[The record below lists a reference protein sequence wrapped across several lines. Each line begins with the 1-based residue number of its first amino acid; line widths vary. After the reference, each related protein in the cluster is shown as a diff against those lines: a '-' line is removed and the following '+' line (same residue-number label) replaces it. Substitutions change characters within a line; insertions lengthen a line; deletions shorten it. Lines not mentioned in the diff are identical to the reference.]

1 MIDRLIRSR
10 VYWFLFVGFALFAIA
25 CTSAP
30 TATPRPTST
39 PVPTAA
45 PTPPATTAA
54 TNTPVPP
61 PATQAPV
68 IAPAAVIGSGI
79 EGGDPDFNAA
89 ALIWQGYWL
98 SRNHFGPFVMASG
111 MGIPFM
117 PPKEMMQGAMKMVAQ
132 NPNDPLQIP
141 SNMMPLQAVF
151 ASGSTDLVNDPR
163 DFGPLDLE
171 AFRLDPS
178 TFDKTVGVRAQAQT
192 MLKLTQWAYNFA
204 SARFGTPE
212 DDFVSLQ
219 RFIGVMVSMLS
230 QMQGQYAMKNLLNM
244 DDGLYHDSDGNLD
257 YTGNWVMLHTLS
269 DVSLLTRDGGK
280 YMNRDSQPMFEG
292 AANGLFKTL
301 EARDSQSPQEAAAAI
316 RALVYRAWTAQDS
329 DVGDAAMAKARSIA
343 EGQLIGFDSD
353 DVVEQAAAIVGLVA
367 IGDATKDGKYLD
379 AADEVF
385 TSLTADFDPVHG
397 IFKSKNVY
405 NVDDVAWI
413 VGSLNFMLQRGN
425 TGSKNAAS
433 DTLLAFYEATISL
446 GGMQLSAPPG
456 KNGVMA
462 GGFEKNL
469 PGVVYYHPA
478 NSPPPPMVMKLPVPA
493 EEITWDGDSW
503 SVTSDRLVT
512 AGAMHLANE
521 LNWLGPHLGSIPF
534 PPLGVATP

>member
-1 MIDRLIRSR
+1 M
-10 VYWFLFVGFALFAIA
+10 
-25 CTSAP
+25 
-30 TATPRPTST
+30 
-39 PVPTAA
+39 
-45 PTPPATTAA
+45 
-54 TNTPVPP
+54 
-61 PATQAPV
+61 
-68 IAPAAVIGSGI
+68 
-79 EGGDPDFNAA
+79 
-89 ALIWQGYWL
+89 
-98 SRNHFGPFVMASG
+98 
-111 MGIPFM
+111 
-117 PPKEMMQGAMKMVAQ
+117 
-132 NPNDPLQIP
+132 
-141 SNMMPLQAVF
+141 
-151 ASGSTDLVNDPR
+151 
-163 DFGPLDLE
+163 
-171 AFRLDPS
+171 
-178 TFDKTVGVRAQAQT
+178 
-192 MLKLTQWAYNFA
+192 
-204 SARFGTPE
+204 
-212 DDFVSLQ
+212 
-219 RFIGVMVSMLS
+219 
-230 QMQGQYAMKNLLNM
+230 
-244 DDGLYHDSDGNLD
+244 
-257 YTGNWVMLHTLS
+257 
-269 DVSLLTRDGGK
+269 
-280 YMNRDSQPMFEG
+280 
-292 AANGLFKTL
+292 
-301 EARDSQSPQEAAAAI
+301 
-316 RALVYRAWTAQDS
+316 VYRAWTAQDS
-329 DVGDAAMAKARSIA
+329 DVGDAALAKARSIA

-353 DVVEQAAAIVGLVA
+353 DVVEQAAAIVGLGA